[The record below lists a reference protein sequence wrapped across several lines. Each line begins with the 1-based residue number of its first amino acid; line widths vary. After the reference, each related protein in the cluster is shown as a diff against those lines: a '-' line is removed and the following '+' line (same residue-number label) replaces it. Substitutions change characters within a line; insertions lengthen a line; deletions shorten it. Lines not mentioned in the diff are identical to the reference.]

1 MLIVAGV
8 ALVAALA
15 TISLLI
21 GVAELDPF
29 ILFASRVPRTVA
41 LVLAGSAFAITG
53 LIMQL
58 LVRNRF
64 VEPGTTGAT
73 DAASLALLAVLLAVP
88 GLPIAGKAML
98 AAVGALVGVVGFLLL
113 ARRIPARSS
122 VLVPI
127 VGILYAGVIGAITTF
142 IAYRGD
148 MLQELLSWGVGD
160 FSSILRGRYEILYFA
175 AAAALIAWIA
185 ADRFTVAGL
194 GDDAARGLG
203 LETRAV
209 MGLGVTI
216 IAVVTGIL
224 MVVTG
229 VLPFLGLIAPNI
241 VSRLIG
247 DNMRRAVPLVALLGA
262 AIVLLCDIIGRVVRF
277 PYELP
282 ISVVMGVLGGIIFL
296 WLLLS
301 TARPVDSVASS
312 PRKRRTRS
320 VVQ

>member
-1 MLIVAGV
+1 M

-15 TISLLI
+15 TISLFI

-88 GLPIAGKAML
+88 GLPIAGKAVL
-98 AAVGALVGVVGFLLL
+98 AAVGALIGVVGFLLL

-127 VGILYAGVIGAITTF
+127 VGILYAGVIGAVTTF

-148 MLQELLSWGVGD
+148 MLQELLSWGIGD
-160 FSSILRGRYEILYFA
+160 FSSIMRGRYEILYFA

-194 GDDAARGLG
+194 GDDTARGLG

-301 TARPVDSVASS
+301 TARPVDDAASAR
-312 PRKRRTRS
+312 RKRKRKPATTA
-320 VVQ
+320 VTP

>member
-1 MLIVAGV
+1 M

-15 TISLLI
+15 TISLFI

-88 GLPIAGKAML
+88 GLPIAGKAVL
-98 AAVGALVGVVGFLLL
+98 AAIGALVGVIGFLIL

-127 VGILYAGVIGAITTF
+127 VGILYAGVIGAVTTF

-148 MLQELLSWGVGD
+148 MLQELLSWGIGD
-160 FSSILRGRYEILYFA
+160 FSSIMRGRYEILYFA

-194 GDDAARGLG
+194 GDDTARGLG

-216 IAVVTGIL
+216 IAVVSGIL

-229 VLPFLGLIAPNI
+229 ILPFLGLIAPNI

-282 ISVVMGVLGGIIFL
+282 ISIVMGVLGGIIFL

-301 TARPVDSVASS
+301 TARPVDDAASTRRR
-312 PRKRRTRS
+312 RKPKTSTAGVTR
-320 VVQ
+320 